1 MNGDVIIYKVFEA
14 LYVYR
19 VPPSPRC
26 RHQIFR
32 VSAAGPAGSGSLH
45 GSSMSVAE
53 RMGINVDELSD
64 ESDSNGPALHPP
76 SPPFAS
82 SFAGNDSDAMSNES
96 AIPSDKRTSFFFCLM
111 MIRMFLAEGSRATS
125 AAGVRQAPPPAHEPF
140 DECQSHSSVD
150 EGDDGKEIENPL
162 QEESDTESVEL
173 NLDDA
178 EFWLHP
184 SMFAWGELSTLI
196 DNTTIQRAKDSSQSS
211 CSRGG
216 SRYSCY

>member
-1 MNGDVIIYKVFEA
+1 
-14 LYVYR
+14 
-19 VPPSPRC
+19 
-26 RHQIFR
+26 
-32 VSAAGPAGSGSLH
+32 
-45 GSSMSVAE
+45 MSIAE

-96 AIPSDKRTSFFFCLM
+96 AIPSDKRTSFSFLFDDDPHVSSDDETCLPSL
-111 MIRMFLAEGSRATS
+111 FTCEGSRATS
-125 AAGVRQAPPPAHEPF
+125 AARVRQAPPPAHEPF

-178 EFWLHP
+178 EDWLHP

-196 DNTTIQRAKDSSQSS
+196 DNTTIRRAKDSSNSS

>member
-1 MNGDVIIYKVFEA
+1 
-14 LYVYR
+14 
-19 VPPSPRC
+19 
-26 RHQIFR
+26 
-32 VSAAGPAGSGSLH
+32 
-45 GSSMSVAE
+45 
-53 RMGINVDELSD
+53 MGINVDELSD

-82 SFAGNDSDAMSNES
+82 SFAGNDIDAMSNES
-96 AIPSDKRTSFFFCLM
+96 AIPSDKRTSFSFLFDDDPHVSCDDETCLPS
-111 MIRMFLAEGSRATS
+111 LPTCEGSRATS